1 MNFRNFFKT
10 LKKKNND
17 YSMATFG
24 ALVKIPKRENYS
36 DETSNL
42 KIDGCKNVFLDILSQ
57 NMTLTSNHLHDNN
70 IQNELNM
77 NLELLMNLSMNE
89 EKEILSNEEK
99 RIRSLI
105 VYAKLELYL
114 KKIVELENQIKFKI
128 IALGELQKELLRN
141 VKIKHIINRRN
152 CIKDEINNLLG
163 ILCILENQKYA
174 IYHKVEACS
183 TEFKTINMKDGN
195 IKSNYLDMR
204 YQKLVEYA
212 DVLLTDK
219 EIDDANNFSEVAN
232 KIASLER
239 FLEIY
244 VYKNNIDIDEARILL
259 KEDANF
265 LIESAINYV
274 KPKEFNADDLRKLE
288 IRFRVF
294 DEFGKDI
301 VSMEDLYN
309 LYKLKFDYTVVDIYK
324 NHDKPLFLS
333 IEDEQRDF
341 IEYSIYG
348 QIIMEMIE
356 DLLTDKGRRLSKQF
370 GTQNENFW
378 LYFNSMLNPSNNN
391 IENSIHHEYDV
402 NDILTNNLSLAFLL
416 ATHSFQLDE
425 FFHKYKIETPQYL
438 QKVISVDT
446 SNNHDNFSLEEKIPL
461 DTFIKIFQTLSKLY
475 YVDHHTRRSIS
486 GVRVK
491 TLADYAILEYYQK
504 NILITLSNLYPMIY
518 DDSLEYRS
526 YAYDKYHH
534 MPEGINC
541 LLRLQEPSRLTPVRL
556 HIIDMLSET
565 LDNKYVYTPQSL
577 RELNTSFFDNIK
589 SMIDLI
595 LNEGLEKFYIDKRSN
610 LIKVKRLV
618 IPSTLEIKEYDIKG
632 KDDFSKEKKS
642 LFGFDSQYLK
652 TINFTNFKESIIL
665 NDKEKLKNILSKVI
679 SIKANGLKYSC
690 ECSLER
696 IIVWVQEYG
705 VGNYFAVNKVDIEKI
720 IKDVTSS
727 NYGIYTKAVKYDYE
741 KRIFIDL
748 VVEKIIALIYK
759 ESGFMICN
767 NENTKKLTR
776 KR

>member
-1 MNFRNFFKT
+1 MNFRKFFKV

-17 YSMATFG
+17 YAMANFG
-24 ALVKIPKRENYS
+24 SLVKIPKRENYS
-36 DETSNL
+36 DEASNL
-42 KIDGCKNVFLDILSQ
+42 KIDECKNNFLNILSQ
-57 NMTLTSNHLHDNN
+57 NMTLTSNHLHDDS
-70 IQNELNM
+70 IQSELNM
-77 NLELLMNLSMNE
+77 NLGLLMNLSMNE

-114 KKIVELENQIKFKI
+114 KRIIELENDIKFRI
-128 IALGELQKELLRN
+128 IALGELQKELLGN
-141 VKIKHIINRRN
+141 VKIKHVINRRN
-152 CIKDEINNLLG
+152 CIKEEINNLLG
-163 ILCILENQKYA
+163 MLCILENQKYA
-174 IYHKVEACS
+174 IYSKVNACS
-183 TEFKTINMKDGN
+183 IEYKTFNVNEKE
-195 IKSNYLDMR
+195 IKTNYLDTR
-204 YQKLVEYA
+204 YQKLVEYGE
-212 DVLLTDK
+212 VLLTDK

-239 FLEIY
+239 YLEIY
-244 VYKNNIDIDEARILL
+244 TYKNSKDIDKMRALL
-259 KEDANF
+259 KEDADF

-356 DLLTDKGRRLSKQF
+356 DLLTDKDRRLLRQF

-391 IENSIHHEYDV
+391 IDASIHHEYDV

-461 DTFIKIFQTLSKLY
+461 DTFIKTFLTLSKLY
-475 YVDHHTRRSIS
+475 YVDHYSRIK
-486 GVRVK
+486 GKVK

-526 YAYDKYHH
+526 YAYDTYHH

-589 SMIDLI
+589 RMIDLI
-595 LNEGLEKFYIDKRSN
+595 LNEGLEKFYIDKRSK

-618 IPSTLEIKEYDIKG
+618 IPSTLEIEEYDIKDG
-632 KDDFSKEKKS
+632 KDDFSKEQRS
-642 LFGFDSQYLK
+642 LFGFDSLYLK
-652 TINFTNFKESIIL
+652 TIHFTNFKESIIL
-665 NDKEKLKNILSKVI
+665 NDKENLKKILSKVI
-679 SIKANGLKYSC
+679 NIKANGLKYSC
-690 ECSLER
+690 ECGLER
-696 IIVWVQEYG
+696 IIMWDGEYG
-705 VGNYFAVNKVDIEKI
+705 GGNYFAVIRVEMEKI
-720 IKDVTSS
+720 IGDVASS
-727 NYGIYTKAVKYDYE
+727 NYGIYTKAVKYNHE
-741 KRIFIDL
+741 KEIFIDL
-748 VVEKIIALIYK
+748 VVEKIIALIYEK
-759 ESGFMICN
+759 SGFMICN
-767 NENTKKLTR
+767 DTNTKKLAK